1 MEVQRV
7 KISWA
12 LGLGGTFGA
21 LGAASFLMDLAS
33 SVLSDL
39 TLQSES
45 VLVMESVL
53 KQESVLVFEL
63 VLVSELRRSE
73 RLRSELL
80 PELGL
85 TSGWP
90 VGLSDSTSKF
100 ESESLPE
107 ERLERTELV
116 PSDVD
121 ATLSAWDCSQD
132 SERTSRDWA
141 LGKRAETLDSCLE
154 GVSESCVGLFSSMIV
169 GGKEGRGSLLV
180 RFREELCIFLCRP

>member
-1 MEVQRV
+1 MAALRVMEVQRV

-12 LGLGGTFGA
+12 LGLGGTLGAFGA
-21 LGAASFLMDLAS
+21 ALFLVDLAA

-39 TLQSES
+39 ASES
-45 VLVMESVL
+45 ESALAMSVL
-53 KQESVLVFEL
+53 KQESVLES

-90 VGLSDSTSKF
+90 VELSASASKF
-100 ESESLPE
+100 KSESLPE
-107 ERLERTELV
+107 ERLEKIELV
-116 PSDVD
+116 PSDGEG
-121 ATLSAWDCSQD
+121 SFPAWVCSQD

-141 LGKRAETLDSCLE
+141 LAKRGETLDSCLE
-154 GVSESCVGLFSSMIV
+154 EASESCWGLFSSMIAD
-169 GGKEGRGSLLV
+169 GEGA
-180 RFREELCIFLCRP
+180 